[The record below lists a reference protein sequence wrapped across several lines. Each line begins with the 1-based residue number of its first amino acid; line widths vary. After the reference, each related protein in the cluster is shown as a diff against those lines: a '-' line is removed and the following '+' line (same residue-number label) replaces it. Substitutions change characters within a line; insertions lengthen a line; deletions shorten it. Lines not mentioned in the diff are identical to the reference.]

1 MFSFQFNTNGIT
13 ETISN
18 TESHNIKSEE
28 AIIHESGDY
37 GSATFIKTSGGNAN
51 IWFRELDIVTPT
63 ILHCQ
68 SRKPYLYLHINISN
82 TMLYS
87 TSEGMNL
94 LFKEDQCNL
103 LFGSQMESSISLQKG
118 NYRIME
124 VHFLFSYLEKWA
136 DHIPFLQNFLHSVK
150 KDVTG
155 SMFNT
160 NLDASHEMVTIIKHI
175 IFCIFKDDLK
185 TMYIEGKALELLTI
199 CLNKGMKVNINPIL
213 LKQID
218 KEKLSIAKQYLLNN
232 LDQNCSTEE
241 LARIVGISEW
251 VLKRGFRQ
259 LFSVT
264 IHEFLLI
271 KRMEKAK
278 ELLLTT
284 DKPVK
289 DIAYLTGYSN
299 KSNFTNAF
307 KKRFGF
313 SPGYFKK
320 NA

>member
-1 MFSFQFNTNGIT
+1 MFNFQFNTNGVIK
-13 ETISN
+13 TISN
-18 TESHNIKSEE
+18 TTSHDIQSEE
-28 AIIHESGDY
+28 TIIHDSGDY
-37 GSATFIKTSGGNAN
+37 GSATFMKTSGGNVN
-51 IWFRELDIVTPT
+51 IWFRELDIATPT
-63 ILHCQ
+63 TLLCQ
-68 SRKPYLYLHINISN
+68 SVEPYLYLHINISN

-87 TSEGMNL
+87 TSEGANL
-94 LFKEDQCNL
+94 LFKADQYNL
-103 LFGSQMESSISLQKG
+103 LFGSQMEFSTNLQKG

-124 VHFLFSYLEKWA
+124 VHFLFSYLQKWA
-136 DHIPFLQNFLHSVK
+136 NYIPFLQRFLYRIK
-150 KDVTG
+150 QDVTG
-155 SMFNT
+155 SMFDM
-160 NLDASHEMVTIIKHI
+160 NLNASHEIITIIKQI
-175 IFCIFKDDLK
+175 IFCAFKDDIK
-185 TMYIEGKALELLTI
+185 TMYIEGKALELLTA
-199 CLNKGMKVNINPIL
+199 CLNKGTKVNNNPIL
-213 LKQID
+213 LKESD
-218 KEKLSIAKQYLLNN
+218 KEKLSIAKQYLLEN
-232 LDQNCSTEE
+232 LDQNCTTEE
-241 LARIVGISEW
+241 LARIAGISEW

-259 LFSVT
+259 LFSVP

-307 KKRFGF
+307 KKRFGY